1 MASLARA
8 GSVLGSGLEIR
19 QTRDRE
25 LLREFLD
32 SDRLFAAYA
41 LCDLDDREFGRTRWG
56 VALDHGRPVSVVM
69 EYTGLSPQ
77 PLFVMGDR
85 AGVVGALRDVI
96 RPRTAYLA
104 ARPELL
110 SAAASVYKV
119 SDGPPMVRMWVDRSS
134 FRPTP
139 SAAIRLVPADIGDLN
154 KLYDFGLTS
163 WLPSE
168 SVANGVYYGIRIN
181 GHLVAAAG
189 THVVSRTM
197 GLAAVGNVLTHR
209 DYRGRGFAK
218 IVTGAVTQELLRFCD
233 QVVLNVR
240 SDNPPALRAYLAI
253 GYLEHTRFEERLVHR
268 RGSFWDSIVAPI
280 RRWIPDPRKDPPSQE
295 E

>member
-1 MASLARA
+1 MAALARA
-8 GSVLGSGLEIR
+8 GSVLSSGLEIR

-25 LLREFLD
+25 LLREYLD
-32 SDRLFAAYA
+32 TDRLFAAYA
-41 LCDLDDREFGRTRWG
+41 LCDLDDREFGRTRWA
-56 VALDHGRPVSVVM
+56 VALDRGRPVAVAL

-77 PLFVMGDR
+77 PLFVMGER
-85 AGVVGALRDVI
+85 AGVVGALREVI

-104 ARPELL
+104 CRTELL
-110 SAAASVYKV
+110 GAAGSVYRV
-119 SDGPPMVRMWVDRSS
+119 TEGPQMVRMWVDSAT
-134 FRPTP
+134 FRPAP
-139 SAAIRLVPADIGDLN
+139 AIAVRLVPADIGDLN
-154 KLYDFGLTS
+154 KLYDFGLTT

-168 SVANGVYYGIRIN
+168 SVANGVYYGIRVN
-181 GHLVAAAG
+181 GMLVAAAG
-189 THVVSRTM
+189 THVVSRAM

-218 IVTGAVTQELLRFCD
+218 AATGAVTQELLRYCD

-240 SDNPPALRAYLAI
+240 ADNPPALGAYRAL
-253 GYLEHTRFEERLVHR
+253 GYQEHTLFEERLVHR

-280 RRWIPDPRKDPPSQE
+280 KRWIPATRRDPPSQE

>member
-1 MASLARA
+1 
-8 GSVLGSGLEIR
+8 
-19 QTRDRE
+19 
-25 LLREFLD
+25 
-32 SDRLFAAYA
+32 
-41 LCDLDDREFGRTRWG
+41 
-56 VALDHGRPVSVVM
+56 
-69 EYTGLSPQ
+69 
-77 PLFVMGDR
+77 
-85 AGVVGALRDVI
+85 
-96 RPRTAYLA
+96 
-104 ARPELL
+104 
-110 SAAASVYKV
+110 
-119 SDGPPMVRMWVDRSS
+119 
-134 FRPTP
+134 
-139 SAAIRLVPADIGDLN
+139 VPADIADLN

-240 SDNPPALRAYLAI
+240 SDNPPALRAYQAI
-253 GYLEHTRFEERLVHR
+253 GYREHTRFEERLVHR

-280 RRWIPDPRKDPPSQE
+280 RRWIPESRKDPPSQE